1 MEAVLELTDKAETLL
16 VVTADHSHA
25 VTMAGYPDRGNP
37 VLGLVSNPDTGYTV
51 TAADGRTQV
60 NFAYSRTE
68 PVTNTTQPYTTIA
81 YANGPGF
88 DFHFD
93 RTAGFWRNV
102 SGEDFMSPDWRQ
114 MATFQLEYETH
125 GGEDVPLYAVGPGA
139 HLLAGVHEQSYLAH
153 ALAYAGCLRRDQ
165 LGCPAAASAATKAEL
180 VVVHWFL
187 ILNYI
192 FIFW

>member
-1 MEAVLELTDKAETLL
+1 VEAVLELTDKAETLL

-51 TAADGRTQV
+51 TAADGR
-60 NFAYSRTE
+60 
-68 PVTNTTQPYTTIA
+68 TQPYTTIA

-165 LGCPAAASAATKAEL
+165 LGCPVASSAATKAEIIF
-180 VVVHWFL
+180 VHSTV
-187 ILNYI
+187 YI
-192 FIFW
+192 FFILKYLLRNLY